1 MLGVGYL
8 AGLPLGAFLSYVTA
22 YPWDALKLQR
32 CLISSPR
39 DRDVSHAVSME
50 GWDALQPGVSGAEL
64 LALQHI
70 LQKNPEFGLGAAS
83 HCLLTKHA

>member
-1 MLGVGYL
+1 M
-8 AGLPLGAFLSYVTA
+8 
-22 YPWDALKLQR
+22 
-32 CLISSPR
+32 
-39 DRDVSHAVSME
+39 SHAVSME